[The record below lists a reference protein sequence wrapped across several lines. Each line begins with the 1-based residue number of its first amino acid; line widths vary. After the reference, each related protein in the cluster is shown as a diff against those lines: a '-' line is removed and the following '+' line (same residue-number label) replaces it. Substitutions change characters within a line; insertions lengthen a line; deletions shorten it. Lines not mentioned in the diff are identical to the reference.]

1 MTNKKKNVQI
11 AEMKIKGL
19 KMFYSTSKLTII
31 NSYQINDIKKMKII
45 LIKALKKA
53 EDYVTNRNVNSLINE
68 WIVNNI
74 FYKLHLFRKHTKNCN
89 FKKTQNKILS
99 IIYFILSIITKIK
112 YNIKEFKNNKKI
124 KKQEKKYI
132 NYIKEHQKN
141 IKKAFEEIKENPVI
155 YQKYSGEILD
165 ALWERILNHDNS
177 KYSEEEFV
185 PYRKNFY
192 PINAKEKEENKL
204 DFDKAWEHH
213 WKNNSHHWQYRKNKT
228 SFDKNN
234 KEEVLD
240 VLENILDWIAM
251 GYKFND
257 RPYQYYENNKNN
269 ITLCEDERKYLED
282 LIYNVIDIDYIQ
294 KEDSDDNG
302 TRE

>member
-1 MTNKKKNVQI
+1 M
-11 AEMKIKGL
+11 AEMKVRGL
-19 KMFYSTSKLTII
+19 KIYYSTTDLNII
-31 NSYQINDIKKMKII
+31 NSYQIHNIKKMEAI
-45 LIKALKKA
+45 LTEALEKA
-53 EDYVTNRNVNSLINE
+53 ENYATNRDMNSLINE
-68 WIVNNI
+68 WIAHNV
-74 FYKLHLFRKHTKNCN
+74 FYKLHLFRKHTKDCN
-89 FKKTQNKILS
+89 FENEQKKIV
-99 IIYFILSIITKIK
+99 IFIYFIFSRISKLRYNINKIK
-112 YNIKEFKNNKKI
+112 NNIKI
-124 KKQEKKYI
+124 KKQEKKYMK
-132 NYIKEHQKN
+132 YIKEHQEN
-141 IKKAFEEIKENPVI
+141 VRKAFEEIKENPVI
-155 YQKYSGEILD
+155 YQRYSGEILD
-165 ALWERILNHDNS
+165 ALWGRVLIHDKS

-192 PINAKEKEENKL
+192 PINAEEKEENKP

>member
-1 MTNKKKNVQI
+1 M
-11 AEMKIKGL
+11 AEMKVRGL
-19 KMFYSTSKLTII
+19 KIYYSTTDLNII
-31 NSYQINDIKKMKII
+31 NSYQIHNIKKMEAI
-45 LIKALKKA
+45 LTEALEKA
-53 EDYVTNRNVNSLINE
+53 ENYATNRDMNSLINE
-68 WIVNNI
+68 WIAHNV
-74 FYKLHLFRKHTKNCN
+74 FYKIHLFRKHTKDCN
-89 FKKTQNKILS
+89 FENEQKKIV
-99 IIYFILSIITKIK
+99 IFIYFIFSRISKLRYNINKIK
-112 YNIKEFKNNKKI
+112 NNIKI
-124 KKQEKKYI
+124 KKQEKKYMK
-132 NYIKEHQKN
+132 YIKEHQEN
-141 IKKAFEEIKENPVI
+141 VRKAFEEIKENPVI
-155 YQKYSGEILD
+155 YQRYSGEILD
-165 ALWERILNHDNS
+165 ALWGRVLIHDKS

-192 PINAKEKEENKL
+192 PINAEEKEENKP